1 MPQVMTFD
9 DTGLLLQVESEERL
23 VGSLEEGEGEE
34 EGSSSQPL
42 LSFPATAYST
52 LSLEG
57 RLEEEEAEV
66 VGGGEGRVKPAP
78 ELLTA
83 DSVEVTKV
91 REKWRLVGV
100 ALIVL

>member
-42 LSFPATAYST
+42 LSFPAAAYST

-57 RLEEEEAEV
+57 RLEEEAEV